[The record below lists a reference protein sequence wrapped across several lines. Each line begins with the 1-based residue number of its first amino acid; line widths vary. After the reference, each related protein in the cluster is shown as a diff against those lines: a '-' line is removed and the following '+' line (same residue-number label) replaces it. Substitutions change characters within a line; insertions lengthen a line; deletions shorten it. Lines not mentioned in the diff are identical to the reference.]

1 MEKLCYIIDKNMN
14 LSLLQSYKL
23 KSWLYYYHA
32 RLFNLEY
39 VLFFSAFVCFSNLS
53 SEIICSLYD
62 QIMALQLKS
71 GQWKNRQKIKNWIDK
86 GKDENWILSNSNS
99 KQTKKIIWKENF

>member
-14 LSLLQSYKL
+14 LSLA

-71 GQWKNRQKIKNWIDK
+71 GQ
-86 GKDENWILSNSNS
+86 
-99 KQTKKIIWKENF
+99 

>member
-23 KSWLYYYHA
+23 KSWLCYYHA

-39 VLFFSAFVCFSNLS
+39 VLFFFCLCLF
-53 SEIICSLYD
+53 
-62 QIMALQLKS
+62 QQL
-71 GQWKNRQKIKNWIDK
+71 I
-86 GKDENWILSNSNS
+86 
-99 KQTKKIIWKENF
+99 F

>member
-23 KSWLYYYHA
+23 KSWLCYYHA

-71 GQWKNRQKIKNWIDK
+71 GQ
-86 GKDENWILSNSNS
+86 
-99 KQTKKIIWKENF
+99 

>member
-14 LSLLQSYKL
+14 LSLLQIYKL
-23 KSWLYYYHA
+23 KSWLYYYHTT
-32 RLFNLEY
+32 LFNLEY
-39 VLFFSAFVCFSNLS
+39 VLFFSVCVCFSNLS

-71 GQWKNRQKIKNWIDK
+71 GQ
-86 GKDENWILSNSNS
+86 
-99 KQTKKIIWKENF
+99 